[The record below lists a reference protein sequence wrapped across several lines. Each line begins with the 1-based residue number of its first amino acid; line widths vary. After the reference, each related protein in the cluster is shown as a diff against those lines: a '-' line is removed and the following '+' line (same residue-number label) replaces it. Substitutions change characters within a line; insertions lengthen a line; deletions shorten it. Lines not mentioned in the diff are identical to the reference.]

1 MTKPLNTT
9 QAVIEWVNNTRR
21 YATRLDDEADALLAQ
36 LTLAAADESALNA
49 ACASHGCVGLY
60 GYAQSAKAHL
70 LTTLCGNENG
80 KLEIITPDRDYDY
93 FSHINP
99 GHAPANMAIRFTRD
113 IFSNESG
120 WPLRLRLISEAELVQ
135 IFIAW
140 TSSSPVCRQVEK
152 SIITSRLEKWQ
163 SLRQPQPVPG
173 VTAEEVATIASF
185 WRSCLPSARQ
195 HIDDATWQHFASLL
209 PALDLTTRAHAWALL
224 WGEQPEITQQWLAL
238 AHMLQQTGHAG
249 ELAAPLSLLVD
260 HFGLP
265 AENFLTQMALTANDT
280 QSDVVVHPVKEGRLL
295 NAVSLS
301 LDSLALLT
309 RELVLSV
316 ENNVLDNVDLLD
328 IPVAPDSHPHPLWRA
343 KLGWML
349 AHYRQQVQPDVLVI
363 CNALASRSQ
372 TSTAAHHLLEWVNA
386 TQPQH
391 ESALPGVVWAI
402 TPQDARFA
410 TQQNL
415 DEAVQQLM
423 GKPGV
428 HWGTLQ
434 ALDKHSMQRL
444 VEWLS
449 QATSAPQRQA
459 RLQALREQ
467 LRGRVR
473 DLLPMFDDARLPVE
487 TVIRRLQAQAARHG
501 DLLAGLLPPVQNFE
515 ALLSTRQSREE
526 QVCGL
531 FNDAIDLFADEP
543 TRASASEGH
552 ETGYQAHK
560 MWINHLRQWAHCRDN
575 AQRLGLEPQMLNA
588 VAEILITASYRLGLP
603 QQLQKTMQREEVSGA
618 QLHAIIGNFIAWLG
632 YANIEEAQR
641 PASRVQ
647 KGAAIFA
654 ATPRSTMLRL
664 TKLDEQPVHAA
675 SRYVYD
681 WLVALYTLANENA
694 GYRHPQDVTD
704 VDRAQLIALVAVNL
718 ASEEPYHN
726 ALNEKLVKETLQLA
740 EQVNHTEVHLVG
752 AYPVTPINIAIE
764 LPEFDPSV
772 YNDAIRG
779 QHLLAMKALRQKF
792 SIDEKVTHVEK
803 GLPEEVIP
811 DLAEHLQAGIV
822 VLGTVGRTGLSAAF
836 LGNTAEQVIDHLRC
850 DLLVIKPDEYQ
861 TPVELDDED
870 D

>member
-1 MTKPLNTT
+1 MTKPLNAT

-140 TSSSPVCRQVEK
+140 TSASPVCRQVEK

-238 AHMLQQTGHAG
+238 AHMLQQTSHAG

-265 AENFLTQMALTANDT
+265 AENFLTQMALTASDT

-309 RELVLSV
+309 RELVLTV
-316 ENNVLDNVDLLD
+316 ENSVLDNVDLLD
-328 IPVAPDSHPHPLWRA
+328 IPVAPDKHPHPLWRA

-372 TSTAAHHLLEWVNA
+372 TSTAARHLLEWVNA

-473 DLLPMFDDARLPVE
+473 DLLPMFDNARLPVE

-515 ALLSTRQSREE
+515 ALLRTRQSREE
-526 QVCGL
+526 QVSGL

-704 VDRAQLIALVAVNL
+704 VDREQLIAL
-718 ASEEPYHN
+718 
-726 ALNEKLVKETLQLA
+726 
-740 EQVNHTEVHLVG
+740 
-752 AYPVTPINIAIE
+752 IA
-764 LPEFDPSV
+764 
-772 YNDAIRG
+772 
-779 QHLLAMKALRQKF
+779 
-792 SIDEKVTHVEK
+792 
-803 GLPEEVIP
+803 
-811 DLAEHLQAGIV
+811 
-822 VLGTVGRTGLSAAF
+822 
-836 LGNTAEQVIDHLRC
+836 
-850 DLLVIKPDEYQ
+850 
-861 TPVELDDED
+861 
-870 D
+870 

>member
-1 MTKPLNTT
+1 MTKPLNAT

-113 IFSNESG
+113 IFSNENG

-265 AENFLTQMALTANDT
+265 AENFLTQMALTASDT

-309 RELVLSV
+309 RELVLTV
-316 ENNVLDNVDLLD
+316 ENSVLDNVDLLD
-328 IPVAPDSHPHPLWRA
+328 IPVAPDNHPHPLWRA

-372 TSTAAHHLLEWVNA
+372 TSTAARHLLEWVNA

-473 DLLPMFDDARLPVE
+473 DLLPMFDDA
-487 TVIRRLQAQAARHG
+487 
-501 DLLAGLLPPVQNFE
+501 
-515 ALLSTRQSREE
+515 
-526 QVCGL
+526 
-531 FNDAIDLFADEP
+531 IDLFADEP

-632 YANIEEAQR
+632 YANIEDAQR

-704 VDRAQLIALVAVNL
+704 VDRAQLIAL
-718 ASEEPYHN
+718 
-726 ALNEKLVKETLQLA
+726 
-740 EQVNHTEVHLVG
+740 
-752 AYPVTPINIAIE
+752 IA
-764 LPEFDPSV
+764 
-772 YNDAIRG
+772 
-779 QHLLAMKALRQKF
+779 
-792 SIDEKVTHVEK
+792 
-803 GLPEEVIP
+803 
-811 DLAEHLQAGIV
+811 
-822 VLGTVGRTGLSAAF
+822 
-836 LGNTAEQVIDHLRC
+836 
-850 DLLVIKPDEYQ
+850 
-861 TPVELDDED
+861 
-870 D
+870 

>member
-1 MTKPLNTT
+1 MTKPLNAT

-36 LTLAAADESALNA
+36 LTLAAAEESALNA

-70 LTTLCGNENG
+70 LTTLCGNETG
-80 KLEIITPDRDYDY
+80 KLEIITPERNYDY

-113 IFSNESG
+113 ACANESD
-120 WPLRLRLISEAELVQ
+120 WPLRLRLIGEADLVQ
-135 IFIAW
+135 LFIAW
-140 TSSSPVCRQVEK
+140 TCSAPDYRQVEQ

-173 VTAEEVATIASF
+173 VTAEEVATVARF

-195 HIDDATWQHFASLL
+195 HIDDATWQQFASLL
-209 PALDLTTRAHAWALL
+209 PAVDLTTRAHAWALL
-224 WGEQPEITQQWLAL
+224 WGEQPEITRQWLAL
-238 AHMLQQTGHAG
+238 AHTLRQTGHAE

-265 AENFLTQMALTANDT
+265 TENFLTQMALSASET
-280 QSDVVVHPVKEGRLL
+280 QSDVVVHPVRQGRLL

-309 RELVLSV
+309 RELVLTV
-316 ENNVLDNVDLLD
+316 ENSALDNVDLLD
-328 IPVAPDSHPHPLWRA
+328 IPVAPDAHPHPLWRA

-349 AHYRQQVQPDVLVI
+349 AHYCQQMQPDVLVI
-363 CNALASRSQ
+363 CNALASRAQ
-372 TSTAAHHLLEWVNA
+372 TSATARHLLAWVNA

-449 QATSAPQRQA
+449 QATSVPQRQA
-459 RLQALREQ
+459 RLQALRDQ
-467 LRGRVR
+467 QRRHLR
-473 DLLPMFDDARLPVE
+473 DLLPVPDDARLPVE

-501 DLLAGLLPPVQNFE
+501 DLLTGLLPSVQSFD
-515 ALLSTRQSREE
+515 ALLRIRQPREE
-526 QVCGL
+526 QVNGL
-531 FNDAIDLFADEP
+531 FNDAIDLFADAP
-543 TRASASEGH
+543 ARAPASEGR

-560 MWINHLRQWAHCRDN
+560 MWINHLRQWARSQDN
-575 AQRLGLEPQMLNA
+575 ALRLGLEPQVLNA
-588 VAEILITASYRLGLP
+588 VAEILITASYRLDLP
-603 QQLQKTMQREEVSGA
+603 QRLQNTMQREDVSGA
-618 QLHAIIGNFIAWLG
+618 QLHALIGNFIAWLG
-632 YANIEEAQR
+632 YADIEEARR
-641 PASRVQ
+641 PASRIQ

-654 ATPRSTMLRL
+654 TAPGSAMSRL
-664 TKLDEQPVHAA
+664 TKLEEQPIHAA

-681 WLVALYTLANENA
+681 WLVALYTLANENT
-694 GYRHPQDVTD
+694 GYRHPQDITD
-704 VDRAQLIALVAVNL
+704 VDRSQLIALL
-718 ASEEPYHN
+718 
-726 ALNEKLVKETLQLA
+726 T
-740 EQVNHTEVHLVG
+740 
-752 AYPVTPINIAIE
+752 
-764 LPEFDPSV
+764 
-772 YNDAIRG
+772 
-779 QHLLAMKALRQKF
+779 
-792 SIDEKVTHVEK
+792 
-803 GLPEEVIP
+803 
-811 DLAEHLQAGIV
+811 
-822 VLGTVGRTGLSAAF
+822 
-836 LGNTAEQVIDHLRC
+836 
-850 DLLVIKPDEYQ
+850 
-861 TPVELDDED
+861 
-870 D
+870 

>member
-1 MTKPLNTT
+1 P
-9 QAVIEWVNNTRR
+9 I
-21 YATRLDDEADALLAQ
+21 
-36 LTLAAADESALNA
+36 
-49 ACASHGCVGLY
+49 
-60 GYAQSAKAHL
+60 
-70 LTTLCGNENG
+70 
-80 KLEIITPDRDYDY
+80 
-93 FSHINP
+93 
-99 GHAPANMAIRFTRD
+99 
-113 IFSNESG
+113 
-120 WPLRLRLISEAELVQ
+120 
-135 IFIAW
+135 
-140 TSSSPVCRQVEK
+140 CRQVEK

-280 QSDVVVHPVKEGRLL
+280 QIDVVVHPVKEGRLL

-309 RELVLSV
+309 RELVLTV

-372 TSTAAHHLLEWVNA
+372 TSTAARHLLEWVNA

-515 ALLSTRQSREE
+515 ALLRTRQSREE

-704 VDRAQLIALVAVNL
+704 VDRAQLIAL
-718 ASEEPYHN
+718 
-726 ALNEKLVKETLQLA
+726 
-740 EQVNHTEVHLVG
+740 
-752 AYPVTPINIAIE
+752 IA
-764 LPEFDPSV
+764 
-772 YNDAIRG
+772 
-779 QHLLAMKALRQKF
+779 
-792 SIDEKVTHVEK
+792 
-803 GLPEEVIP
+803 
-811 DLAEHLQAGIV
+811 
-822 VLGTVGRTGLSAAF
+822 
-836 LGNTAEQVIDHLRC
+836 
-850 DLLVIKPDEYQ
+850 
-861 TPVELDDED
+861 
-870 D
+870 

>member
-1 MTKPLNTT
+1 MRSALALDLRLPRFNFKAADIGAYSTVRYLGVLDNTVNTLRDENIWYHEIDLDKPGATLDARLHFPLRGNVTLGFRQLANSRWPATPLYCLSINSAELAKTIAGDGVLN
-9 QAVIEWVNNTRR
+9 V
-21 YATRLDDEADALLAQ
+21 RLKLRGSSKDSAPESFILSDAWLQDGTPVAADALTLK
-36 LTLAAADESALNA
+36 LNTLADRRHSG

-249 ELAAPLSLLVD
+249 ELA
-260 HFGLP
+260 
-265 AENFLTQMALTANDT
+265 
-280 QSDVVVHPVKEGRLL
+280 
-295 NAVSLS
+295 
-301 LDSLALLT
+301 
-309 RELVLSV
+309 
-316 ENNVLDNVDLLD
+316 DNVDLLD

-473 DLLPMFDDARLPVE
+473 DLLPMFDDARL
-487 TVIRRLQAQAARHG
+487 R
-501 DLLAGLLPPVQNFE
+501 
-515 ALLSTRQSREE
+515 
-526 QVCGL
+526 
-531 FNDAIDLFADEP
+531 
-543 TRASASEGH
+543 
-552 ETGYQAHK
+552 
-560 MWINHLRQWAHCRDN
+560 
-575 AQRLGLEPQMLNA
+575 
-588 VAEILITASYRLGLP
+588 
-603 QQLQKTMQREEVSGA
+603 
-618 QLHAIIGNFIAWLG
+618 
-632 YANIEEAQR
+632 
-641 PASRVQ
+641 
-647 KGAAIFA
+647 
-654 ATPRSTMLRL
+654 
-664 TKLDEQPVHAA
+664 
-675 SRYVYD
+675 
-681 WLVALYTLANENA
+681 
-694 GYRHPQDVTD
+694 
-704 VDRAQLIALVAVNL
+704 
-718 ASEEPYHN
+718 
-726 ALNEKLVKETLQLA
+726 
-740 EQVNHTEVHLVG
+740 
-752 AYPVTPINIAIE
+752 
-764 LPEFDPSV
+764 
-772 YNDAIRG
+772 
-779 QHLLAMKALRQKF
+779 
-792 SIDEKVTHVEK
+792 
-803 GLPEEVIP
+803 
-811 DLAEHLQAGIV
+811 
-822 VLGTVGRTGLSAAF
+822 RTGLRF
-836 LGNTAEQVIDHLRC
+836 I
-850 DLLVIKPDEYQ
+850 
-861 TPVELDDED
+861 
-870 D
+870 

>member
-1 MTKPLNTT
+1 M
-9 QAVIEWVNNTRR
+9 
-21 YATRLDDEADALLAQ
+21 
-36 LTLAAADESALNA
+36 
-49 ACASHGCVGLY
+49 
-60 GYAQSAKAHL
+60 
-70 LTTLCGNENG
+70 
-80 KLEIITPDRDYDY
+80 
-93 FSHINP
+93 
-99 GHAPANMAIRFTRD
+99 
-113 IFSNESG
+113 
-120 WPLRLRLISEAELVQ
+120 
-135 IFIAW
+135 
-140 TSSSPVCRQVEK
+140 
-152 SIITSRLEKWQ
+152 
-163 SLRQPQPVPG
+163 
-173 VTAEEVATIASF
+173 
-185 WRSCLPSARQ
+185 
-195 HIDDATWQHFASLL
+195 
-209 PALDLTTRAHAWALL
+209 
-224 WGEQPEITQQWLAL
+224 
-238 AHMLQQTGHAG
+238 
-249 ELAAPLSLLVD
+249 
-260 HFGLP
+260 
-265 AENFLTQMALTANDT
+265 
-280 QSDVVVHPVKEGRLL
+280 
-295 NAVSLS
+295 
-301 LDSLALLT
+301 
-309 RELVLSV
+309 
-316 ENNVLDNVDLLD
+316 
-328 IPVAPDSHPHPLWRA
+328 
-343 KLGWML
+343 
-349 AHYRQQVQPDVLVI
+349 I

-372 TSTAAHHLLEWVNA
+372 TSTAARHLLEWVNA

-473 DLLPMFDDARLPVE
+473 DLLPMCDDARLPVE

-515 ALLSTRQSREE
+515 ALLRTRQSREE
-526 QVCGL
+526 QVSGL

-543 TRASASEGH
+543 THASASEGH

-704 VDRAQLIALVAVNL
+704 VDRAQLIAL
-718 ASEEPYHN
+718 
-726 ALNEKLVKETLQLA
+726 
-740 EQVNHTEVHLVG
+740 
-752 AYPVTPINIAIE
+752 IA
-764 LPEFDPSV
+764 
-772 YNDAIRG
+772 
-779 QHLLAMKALRQKF
+779 
-792 SIDEKVTHVEK
+792 
-803 GLPEEVIP
+803 
-811 DLAEHLQAGIV
+811 
-822 VLGTVGRTGLSAAF
+822 
-836 LGNTAEQVIDHLRC
+836 
-850 DLLVIKPDEYQ
+850 
-861 TPVELDDED
+861 
-870 D
+870 

>member
-1 MTKPLNTT
+1 MTKPLNAT

-60 GYAQSAKAHL
+60 GYAQSAKAYL

-80 KLEIITPDRDYDY
+80 KLEITTPDRNYDY

-113 IFSNESG
+113 VCSNESG

-135 IFIAW
+135 LFIAW
-140 TSSSPVCRQVEK
+140 TSSSSVCRQVEK

-173 VTAEEVATIASF
+173 VTAEEVAAIARF

-209 PALDLTTRAHAWALL
+209 PAVDLTTRAHAWALL

-238 AHMLQQTGHAG
+238 AHMLQQTGHAE

-265 AENFLTQMALTANDT
+265 AENFLTQMALTASDT

-309 RELVLSV
+309 RELVLTV
-316 ENNVLDNVDLLD
+316 ENSVLDNVDLLD
-328 IPVAPDSHPHPLWRA
+328 IPVAPGIHPHPLWRA

-372 TSTAAHHLLEWVNA
+372 TSTAARHLLEWVNA
-386 TQPQH
+386 TQPQR

-467 LRGRVR
+467 LRDRVR
-473 DLLPMFDDARLPVE
+473 DLLPVFDDARLPVE

-501 DLLAGLLPPVQNFE
+501 DLLAGLLPPIQNFD
-515 ALLSTRQSREE
+515 ALLRIRQSREE
-526 QVCGL
+526 QVSGL

-560 MWINHLRQWAHCRDN
+560 MWINHLRQWARCQDN

-588 VAEILITASYRLGLP
+588 VADILITASYRLGLP
-603 QQLQKTMQREEVSGA
+603 LQLQKTMQREEVSGA

-632 YANIEEAQR
+632 YTNIEEAQR
-641 PASRVQ
+641 PVSRVQ

-654 ATPRSTMLRL
+654 ATQRSTMLRL

-694 GYRHPQDVTD
+694 GYLHPQDITD
-704 VDRAQLIALVAVNL
+704 VDREQLIALI
-718 ASEEPYHN
+718 
-726 ALNEKLVKETLQLA
+726 T
-740 EQVNHTEVHLVG
+740 
-752 AYPVTPINIAIE
+752 
-764 LPEFDPSV
+764 
-772 YNDAIRG
+772 
-779 QHLLAMKALRQKF
+779 
-792 SIDEKVTHVEK
+792 
-803 GLPEEVIP
+803 
-811 DLAEHLQAGIV
+811 
-822 VLGTVGRTGLSAAF
+822 
-836 LGNTAEQVIDHLRC
+836 
-850 DLLVIKPDEYQ
+850 
-861 TPVELDDED
+861 
-870 D
+870 

>member
-1 MTKPLNTT
+1 MTKPLNAT

-36 LTLAAADESALNA
+36 LTLVAADESALNA
-49 ACASHGCVGLY
+49 ACASQGCVGLY
-60 GYAQSAKAHL
+60 GYEQSAKAHL

-80 KLEIITPDRDYDY
+80 KLEIITPDRNYDY

-113 IFSNESG
+113 ICSNESD

-135 IFIAW
+135 LFIAW
-140 TSSSPVCRQVEK
+140 TCSSSDCRQVEK

-173 VTAEEVATIASF
+173 VTAEEVATIARF
-185 WRSCLPSARQ
+185 WRTCLPSARQ

-209 PALDLTTRAHAWALL
+209 PAVDLTTRAHAWALL

-238 AHMLQQTGHAG
+238 AHTLQQTGHAE

-265 AENFLTQMALTANDT
+265 TENFLTQMALIASDT
-280 QSDVVVHPVKEGRLL
+280 QSDVVVHPVKQGSLL

-309 RELVLSV
+309 CELVLTV
-316 ENNVLDNVDLLD
+316 ENCALDNVDLLD
-328 IPVAPDSHPHPLWRA
+328 IPVAPDVHPHPHPLWRA

-349 AHYRQQVQPDVLVI
+349 AHYRQQMQPDVLVI

-372 TSTAAHHLLEWVNA
+372 TSTAARHLMEWVNA
-386 TQPQH
+386 TQPQR

-467 LRGRVR
+467 QRGRVR
-473 DLLPMFDDARLPVE
+473 DLLPVFEDARLPVE

-501 DLLAGLLPPVQNFE
+501 DLLSGLLPPVQNFE
-515 ALLSTRQSREE
+515 ALLRTLQSREE
-526 QVCGL
+526 QVNSL

-543 TRASASEGH
+543 TCAPASEGR

-560 MWINHLRQWAHCRDN
+560 MWINHLRQWARSQNN
-575 AQRLGLEPQMLNA
+575 AQRLGMEPPLLNT
-588 VAEILITASYRLGLP
+588 VANILITASYRLGLP
-603 QQLQKTMQREEVSGA
+603 QQLQKTMQREDVSGA
-618 QLHAIIGNFIAWLG
+618 QLHAIVGNFIAWLG
-632 YANIEEAQR
+632 YADIEEAQR

-647 KGAAIFA
+647 KGTAIFA

-664 TKLDEQPVHAA
+664 TELNEQPVHAA

-681 WLVALYTLANENA
+681 WLVALYTLANENT
-694 GYRHPQDVTD
+694 GYRHPRDVTD
-704 VDRAQLIALVAVNL
+704 VDREQLMALI
-718 ASEEPYHN
+718 
-726 ALNEKLVKETLQLA
+726 
-740 EQVNHTEVHLVG
+740 G
-752 AYPVTPINIAIE
+752 
-764 LPEFDPSV
+764 
-772 YNDAIRG
+772 
-779 QHLLAMKALRQKF
+779 
-792 SIDEKVTHVEK
+792 
-803 GLPEEVIP
+803 
-811 DLAEHLQAGIV
+811 
-822 VLGTVGRTGLSAAF
+822 
-836 LGNTAEQVIDHLRC
+836 
-850 DLLVIKPDEYQ
+850 
-861 TPVELDDED
+861 
-870 D
+870 